1 MLTINTNKMEPYCLP
16 CEAHRQVQ
24 LHHERNIVWNRKL
37 QKTGGN
43 KRKKKKKRKEK
54 DNCNQYIHPRGKRL
68 KKESTAGGNFY
79 FYFNQHCKTCRNAEN
94 TNKCVKLDV

>member
-1 MLTINTNKMEPYCLP
+1 MRSSPPSPTSPMNAILFGIGNSKKL
-16 CEAHRQVQ
+16 EATK
-24 LHHERNIVWNRKL
+24 E
-37 QKTGGN
+37 
-43 KRKKKKKRKEK
+43 KKKRKEK
-54 DNCNQYIHPRGKRL
+54 DNCNQYIHPRGKRV

>member
-1 MLTINTNKMEPYCLP
+1 MNTILFGIGNSKKL
-16 CEAHRQVQ
+16 EATK
-24 LHHERNIVWNRKL
+24 E
-37 QKTGGN
+37 
-43 KRKKKKKRKEK
+43 KKKKRKEK
-54 DNCNQYIHPRGKRL
+54 DNCNQYIHPRGKRV